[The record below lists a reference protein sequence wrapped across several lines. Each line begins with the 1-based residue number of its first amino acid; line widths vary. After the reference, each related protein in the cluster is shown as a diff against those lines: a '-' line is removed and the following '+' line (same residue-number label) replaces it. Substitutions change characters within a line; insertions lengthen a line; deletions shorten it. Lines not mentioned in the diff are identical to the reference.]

1 MSPQKLPAHR
11 AFPRRNQAGCCSG
24 FTLIELLVVI
34 AIIAILAAMLLPALS
49 RAKEKGYRVRCGSN
63 LHQIG
68 VALHI
73 YGSDNADKLPVA
85 KSQGTWLWDLHADA
99 ADAIAQ
105 AGTQR
110 HVLYCPGLTASVK
123 DLDLW
128 WWYSTGDKTSVHR
141 VIGYGTMIKRSDGG
155 MDSGLQLTGKQFH
168 DKLTGTNVA
177 DVELFFDAT
186 LSEGPNDFINVSS
199 TSGIIPV
206 HRSAHME
213 KLRPAGGN
221 VLFKDM
227 HVAWRPFKQMAYR
240 YNVGSRDIRFY
251 Y

>member
-1 MSPQKLPAHR
+1 MGPTRMPANCTYC
-11 AFPRRNQAGCCSG
+11 RRIEVGRRSG

-34 AIIAILAAMLLPALS
+34 AIIAILAAMLLPALA
-49 RAKEKGYRVRCGSN
+49 RAKERGYRARCMSN

-68 VALHI
+68 FALHI
-73 YGSDNADKLPVA
+73 YANDNADKLPVA
-85 KSQGTWLWDLHADA
+85 KSQGTWLWDLHADS

-128 WWYSTGDKTSVHR
+128 WWYNTGQTSSVHR
-141 VIGYGTMIKRSDGG
+141 VIGYGTMIKRSDGD
-155 MDSGLQLTGKQFH
+155 MDSGLQPTGKQFH
-168 DKLTGTNVA
+168 DKLTGTNVSA
-177 DVELFFDAT
+177 VELVFDAT
-186 LSEGPNDFINVSS
+186 ISEGNDFINVSS

-213 KLRPAGGN
+213 KTQPAGGN
-221 VLFKDM
+221 ILFKDC
-227 HVAWRPFKQMAYR
+227 HVEWRKFRQMLYR
-240 YNVGSRDIRFY
+240 YNVGSRNIEYWF
-251 Y
+251 

>member
-1 MSPQKLPAHR
+1 MSHR
-11 AFPRRNQAGCCSG
+11 KNGSPRRASLRCAGA

-49 RAKEKGYRVRCGSN
+49 RAKEKGYRVRCMSN

-73 YGSDNADKLPVA
+73 YASDNADKLPVA
-85 KSQGTWLWDLHADA
+85 KSQGTWLWDLHADS

-128 WWYSTGDKTSVHR
+128 WWYSTGDKTSLHR
-141 VIGYGTMIKRSDGG
+141 VIGYGTMLKRSDGG
-155 MDSGLQLTGKQFH
+155 MDSGLQPTGKQFH

-177 DVELFFDAT
+177 EVELVFDAT
-186 LSEGPNDFINVSS
+186 LSEGTDFINVNS

-213 KLRPAGGN
+213 KYQPAGGN
-221 VLFKDM
+221 ILFKDC
-227 HVAWRPFKQMAYR
+227 HVEWRKFKKMAYR
-240 YNVGSRDIRFY
+240 YNVMSRDIRY
-251 Y
+251 YF

>member
-1 MSPQKLPAHR
+1 MSHR
-11 AFPRRNQAGCCSG
+11 KHGSLHRTSLRCAGA

-49 RAKEKGYRVRCGSN
+49 RAKEKGYRAKCKSN
-63 LHQIG
+63 LHQVGI
-68 VALHI
+68 ALQI
-73 YGSDNADKLPVA
+73 YANDNADKLPVA
-85 KSQGTWLWDLHADA
+85 KSQGTWLWDLHADC

-141 VIGYGTMIKRSDGG
+141 VIGFGTMIKRSDGN
-155 MDSGLQLTGKQFH
+155 MDSGLQPTGKEFQ
-168 DKLTGTNVA
+168 DKMTGTNVSA
-177 DVELFFDAT
+177 VELVFDAT
-186 LSEGPNDFINVSS
+186 LSEGNDFINVSS
-199 TSGIIPV
+199 TSGIINV

-213 KLRPAGGN
+213 KSQPAGGDI
-221 VLFKDM
+221 LFKDNY
-227 HVAWRPFKQMAYR
+227 VEWRKFKQMAYR

-251 Y
+251 F

>member
-1 MSPQKLPAHR
+1 MSPTRLPANRTFLRR
-11 AFPRRNQAGCCSG
+11 ASLRCAGA

-49 RAKEKGYRVRCGSN
+49 RAKEKGYRVRCMSN

-73 YGSDNADKLPVA
+73 YANDNTDKLPVA

-141 VIGYGTMIKRSDGG
+141 VIGYGTMLKRSDGG
-155 MDSGLQLTGKQFH
+155 MDSGLQPTGKQFH
-168 DKLTGTNVA
+168 DKLIGTNA
-177 DVELFFDAT
+177 AATELFFDAT
-186 LSEGPNDFINVSS
+186 LSEGTDFINVSS
-199 TSGIIPV
+199 TSGIILV

-213 KLRPAGGN
+213 KFQPAGGN
-221 VLFKDM
+221 ILFKDC
-227 HVAWRPFKQMAYR
+227 HVEWRKFKLMAYR
-240 YNVGSRDIRFY
+240 YNVMSRDIRY
-251 Y
+251 YF

>member
-1 MSPQKLPAHR
+1 MSHRKHGSPHR
-11 AFPRRNQAGCCSG
+11 AFLRYAGA

-49 RAKEKGYRVRCGSN
+49 RAKERGYRVRCMSN

-73 YGSDNADKLPVA
+73 YANDNADKLPVA
-85 KSQGTWLWDLHADA
+85 KSNGTWLWDLHADS

-128 WWYSTGDKTSVHR
+128 WWYPTGDHSSVHR
-141 VIGYGTMIKRSDGG
+141 VIGYGTMIKRSDGN
-155 MDSGLQLTGKQFH
+155 MDSGLQATGKEFH
-168 DKLTGTNVA
+168 DKMTGTNVSS
-177 DVELFFDAT
+177 VELVFDAT
-186 LSEGPNDFINVSS
+186 LSEGTDFINVNS

-213 KLRPAGGN
+213 KSQPAGAN
-221 VLFKDM
+221 ILFKDC
-227 HVAWRPFKQMAYR
+227 HVEWRKFKKMAYR
-240 YNVGSRDIRFY
+240 YNVMSRDIRY
-251 Y
+251 YF

>member
-1 MSPQKLPAHR
+1 MSHR
-11 AFPRRNQAGCCSG
+11 KNGSPRRASLRCAGA

-49 RAKEKGYRVRCGSN
+49 RAKEKGYRVRCMSN

-73 YGSDNADKLPVA
+73 YANDNTDKLPVA
-85 KSQGTWLWDLHADA
+85 KSQGTWLWDLHADS

-141 VIGYGTMIKRSDGG
+141 VIGYGTMLKRSDGG
-155 MDSGLQLTGKQFH
+155 MDSGLQPTGKQFH

-177 DVELFFDAT
+177 EVELVFDAT
-186 LSEGPNDFINVSS
+186 ISEGTDFINVSS
-199 TSGIIPV
+199 TSGIISV

-213 KLRPAGGN
+213 KYQPAGGN
-221 VLFKDM
+221 ILFKDC
-227 HVAWRPFKQMAYR
+227 HVEWRKFKKMAYR
-240 YNVGSRDIRFY
+240 YNVMSRDIRFY
-251 Y
+251 F

>member
-1 MSPQKLPAHR
+1 MSPIRLPANRIHCR
-11 AFPRRNQAGCCSG
+11 HTEVGRRFG

-49 RAKEKGYRVRCGSN
+49 RAKERGYRARCKSN

-68 VALHI
+68 VALHM
-73 YGSDNADKLPVA
+73 YANDNADKLPVA
-85 KSQGTWLWDLHADA
+85 KSQGTWLWDLHADS

-128 WWYSTGDKTSVHR
+128 WWYNTGDKTSIHR
-141 VIGYGTMIKRSDGG
+141 VIGYGTMIKRSDGN
-155 MDSGLQLTGKQFH
+155 MDSGLQPTGKEFQ
-168 DKLTGTNVA
+168 DKMTGTNVSA
-177 DVELFFDAT
+177 VELVFDAT
-186 LSEGPNDFINVSS
+186 ISEGNDFINVSS

-213 KLRPAGGN
+213 KSQPAGGN
-221 VLFKDM
+221 ILFKDG
-227 HVAWRPFKQMAYR
+227 HVEWRKFKEMLYR
-240 YNVGSRDIRFY
+240 YNVGSRNIEYWF
-251 Y
+251 

>member
-1 MSPQKLPAHR
+1 MSPIRLPAHH
-11 AFPRRNQAGCCSG
+11 AFRSRKQSGCHSG

-68 VALHI
+68 IALHI
-73 YGSDNADKLPVA
+73 YANDNTDKLPVA
-85 KSQGTWLWDLHADA
+85 KSQGTWLWDLHADS

-128 WWYSTGDKTSVHR
+128 WWYPTGDKTSTHR
-141 VIGYGTMIKRSDGG
+141 VIGFGTMLKRSDGG

-168 DKLTGTNVA
+168 DKMTGTNA
-177 DVELFFDAT
+177 SAAELFFDAT
-186 LSEGPNDFINVSS
+186 LSEGTDFINVNS

-213 KLRPAGGN
+213 KFQPAGGN
-221 VLFKDM
+221 ILFKDC
-227 HVAWRPFKQMAYR
+227 HVEWRKFKQMAYR
-240 YNVGSRDIRFY
+240 YNVMSRDIRY
-251 Y
+251 YY

>member
-1 MSPQKLPAHR
+1 MSPQELPAHC
-11 AFPRRNQAGCCSG
+11 AFQRRTLAARSG

-49 RAKEKGYRVRCGSN
+49 RAKEKGYRARCMSN

-68 VALHI
+68 VALHM
-73 YGSDNADKLPVA
+73 YASDNADKLPVA
-85 KSQGTWLWDLHADA
+85 KSQGTWLWDLHADS

-128 WWYSTGDKTSVHR
+128 WWYSNGDKTSLHR
-141 VIGYGTMIKRSDGG
+141 VIGYGTMIKRSDGN
-155 MDSGLQLTGKQFH
+155 MDSGLQPTGKQFH
-168 DKLTGTNVA
+168 DKLTGTNVS
-177 DVELFFDAT
+177 DVELVFDAT
-186 LSEGPNDFINVSS
+186 LSEGNDFINVSS
-199 TSGIIPV
+199 QSGIITV

-213 KLRPAGGN
+213 KSQPAGGHI
-221 VLFKDM
+221 LFKDN
-227 HVAWRPFKQMAYR
+227 HVAWRKFKQMAYR

-251 Y
+251 F

>member
-1 MSPQKLPAHR
+1 MSHRKHGSPYR
-11 AFPRRNQAGCCSG
+11 AFLRYACA

-49 RAKEKGYRVRCGSN
+49 RAKERGYRARCRSN

-68 VALHI
+68 VALQI
-73 YGSDNADKLPVA
+73 YANDNADKLPVA

-141 VIGYGTMIKRSDGG
+141 VIGYGTMLKRSDGN
-155 MDSGLQLTGKQFH
+155 MDSGLQPTGKEFH
-168 DKLTGTNVA
+168 DKMTGTNVSA
-177 DVELFFDAT
+177 VELVFDAT

-199 TSGIIPV
+199 TSGIILV

-213 KLRPAGGN
+213 KSQPAGGDI
-221 VLFKDM
+221 LFKDN
-227 HVAWRPFKQMAYR
+227 HVEWRKFKQMLYR

-251 Y
+251 F

>member
-1 MSPQKLPAHR
+1 MSPTSLPAIRRHW
-11 AFPRRNQAGCCSG
+11 PRTQNGRSG

-49 RAKEKGYRVRCGSN
+49 RAKEKGYRVRCASN

-68 VALHI
+68 IALHI
-73 YGSDNADKLPVA
+73 YANDNTDKLPVA
-85 KSQGTWLWDLHADA
+85 ASQGTWLWDLHANA

-141 VIGYGTMIKRSDGG
+141 VIGYGTMIRRSDGG
-155 MDSGLQLTGKQFH
+155 MDSGLQPNGKQFH
-168 DKLTGTNVA
+168 DKMTGTNA
-177 DVELFFDAT
+177 SAVELFFDAT
-186 LSEGPNDFINVSS
+186 LSEGTDFINVSS

-213 KLRPAGGN
+213 KSQPAGGN
-221 VLFKDM
+221 ILFKDC
-227 HVAWRPFKQMAYR
+227 HVEWRKFKQMAYR

-251 Y
+251 F

>member
-1 MSPQKLPAHR
+1 MSPQKLPAHSASQRRTR
-11 AFPRRNQAGCCSG
+11 AGNSG

-49 RAKEKGYRVRCGSN
+49 RAKEKGYRARCMSN

-68 VALHI
+68 VALHM
-73 YGSDNADKLPVA
+73 YASDNADKLPVA
-85 KSQGTWLWDLHADA
+85 KSQGTWLWDLHADS

-128 WWYSTGDKTSVHR
+128 WWYSNGDKTSVHR
-141 VIGYGTMIKRSDGG
+141 VIGYGTMIKRSDGN
-155 MDSGLQLTGKQFH
+155 MDSGLQPTGKQFH
-168 DKLTGTNVA
+168 DKLTGTNVSE
-177 DVELFFDAT
+177 VELVFDAT
-186 LSEGPNDFINVSS
+186 LSEGNDFINVSS
-199 TSGIIPV
+199 QSGIITV

-213 KLRPAGGN
+213 KSLPAGGHI
-221 VLFKDM
+221 LFKDN
-227 HVAWRPFKQMAYR
+227 HVAWRKFKQMAYR

-251 Y
+251 F

>member
-1 MSPQKLPAHR
+1 MSHRKIGSHPASTRR
-11 AFPRRNQAGCCSG
+11 AGA

-68 VALHI
+68 IALHI
-73 YGSDNADKLPVA
+73 YANDNADKLPVA
-85 KSQGTWLWDLHADA
+85 KSQGTWLWDLHADC

-128 WWYSTGDKTSVHR
+128 WWYSTGDKTSIHR

-155 MDSGLQLTGKQFH
+155 MESGLQSTGKEFQ
-168 DKLTGTNVA
+168 DKMTGTNVSA
-177 DVELFFDAT
+177 VELVFDAT
-186 LSEGPNDFINVSS
+186 LSEGTDFINVSS

-213 KLRPAGGN
+213 KFQPAGGN
-221 VLFKDM
+221 ILFKDC
-227 HVAWRPFKQMAYR
+227 HVEWRKFKQMAYR
-240 YNVGSRDIRFY
+240 YNVGSRDIRFWY
-251 Y
+251 

>member
-1 MSPQKLPAHR
+1 MSPIRLSATH
-11 AFPRRNQAGCCSG
+11 AYSRRTQAGGRSG

-49 RAKEKGYRVRCGSN
+49 RAKERGYRARDLSN

-68 VALHI
+68 VALHM
-73 YGSDNADKLPVA
+73 YASDNGDKLPVA
-85 KSQGTWLWDLHADA
+85 KSAGTWLWDLHADA

-141 VIGYGTMIKRSDGG
+141 VIGYGTMIKRTDGN
-155 MDSGLQLTGKQFH
+155 MDSGLQPTGKQFH

-177 DVELFFDAT
+177 EVELVFDAT
-186 LSEGPNDFINVSS
+186 LSEGNDFINVSS
-199 TSGIIPV
+199 QSGIINV

-213 KLRPAGGN
+213 KTQPAGGHI
-221 VLFKDM
+221 LFKDN
-227 HVAWRPFKQMAYR
+227 HVGWRKFKQMAYR
-240 YNVGSRDIRFY
+240 YNVGSRDIRFWF
-251 Y
+251 